1 MRSVVYVEGGGDTK
15 ALRTACRRGFSN
27 FFNKAGLKGGMPKI
41 SACGSRQNAYE
52 DFCHALDAVE
62 NEKFIALLVD
72 SEGPVVKG
80 ASPWAHLKKRD
91 NWKKPARASKDGV
104 HLMVQCMEAWFL
116 ADKDTLADFFGAG
129 FNKKALPARPDIED
143 IPKSDLEMS
152 LKKATRQCGQKG
164 AYHKGRHSFAILAAL
179 NPEKVTAVS
188 PHAKQ
193 LVRTLLGKASS
204 QQN

>member
-1 MRSVVYVEGGGDTK
+1 MRSIVYVEGGGDTK
-15 ALRTACRRGFSN
+15 ALRTECRRGFSI
-27 FFNKAGLKGGMPKI
+27 FLDKAGLKGRMPKI
-41 SACGSRQNAYE
+41 AACGARQQAYD
-52 DFCHALDAVE
+52 DFCHALDAVG
-62 NEKFIALLVD
+62 NDKFIALLVD
-72 SEGPVVKG
+72 SEGPVAKG
-80 ASPWAHLKKRD
+80 NSPWAHLKKRD
-91 NWKKPARASKDGV
+91 GWDKPRAAREDSA

-116 ADKDTLADFFGAG
+116 ADGDTLADFFGAG

-143 IPKSDLEMS
+143 IPKSDLEKS
-152 LKKATRQCGQKG
+152 LKKATRQCGKKG

-179 NPEKVTAVS
+179 IPEKVTAVS